1 MTNLFIGVY
10 LGYNFVLVLAYER
23 FMGVFFEKR
32 RTSLPLWLGA
42 YLLCYVLPAIAFLQ
56 FAFPPLQAGITLFLL
71 FLITLT
77 YEAGMMKRLIAVTS
91 IFLFLFAVEVVVV
104 LIFYIQ
110 PDWLAAGAGFN
121 LEIYQFFII
130 GFLLY
135 FMAILLRRFK
145 HIKKNTITSP
155 VLLISSIVT
164 PVVSIIAFF
173 VVVIYMSQVPALIIT
188 VIILVIN
195 ILFFLFQDYLSAIYE
210 EKLQSALHTQEREYY
225 FSQCQL
231 MQQSAEQVKSM
242 RHDMKLHLAT
252 TTDFIKTGKVSEAG
266 DYLKSLLGDI
276 DKGEVYSDTGNIAVD
291 SIINFKLKDVVERN
305 IQTDVDVFVPPTL
318 NIEVA
323 DIVTILGNLL
333 DNALEAMAK
342 VEDKQIRLTITSN
355 KGNVL
360 MKIEN
365 TFDGVVK
372 YIKGEKAIATRKEVG
387 DHGHGLKNIRKSVEK
402 YNGHVE
408 IDHRDNVFS
417 VGILLYVDGE

>member
-10 LGYNFVLVLAYER
+10 LGYNFVIVLAYER

-32 RTSLPLWLGA
+32 RTSLPLWFGA
-42 YLLCYVLPAIAFLQ
+42 YLLSYVLPAIAFLQ
-56 FAFPPLQAGITLFLL
+56 IGYPPLQAGITLFSL
-71 FLITLT
+71 FVITLT
-77 YEAGMMKRLIAVTS
+77 YEARMMKRLIAVAS
-91 IFLFLFAVEVVVV
+91 ILLCAAVAEVTVAVV
-104 LIFYIQ
+104 LPNH
-110 PDWLAAGAGFN
+110 PDFLAVGAGFN

-130 GFLLY
+130 GFLFY
-135 FMAILLRRFK
+135 SMAILLRRFK

-164 PVVSIIAFF
+164 PVVSIIAF
-173 VVVIYMSQVPALIIT
+173 VVVAIYMSQVPALIIT

-195 ILFFLFQDYLSAIYE
+195 ILFFLFQDHLSAIYE
-210 EKLQSALHTQEREYY
+210 ERLQSALHAQEREYY

-252 TTDFIKTGKVSEAG
+252 LKEFSIGNKKAE
-266 DYLKSLLGDI
+266 DYLNRLLGDI

-291 SIINFKLKDVVERN
+291 SIINFKLKDAVEKN

-333 DNALEAMAK
+333 DNALEAMEK
-342 VEDKQIRLTITSN
+342 VEDKQIRLNITSN

-365 TFDGVVK
+365 TFDGVVQ
-372 YIKGEKAIATRKEVG
+372 YADDKGGASKTILTRKDG
-387 DHGHGLKNIRKSVEK
+387 DQHGYGLKNILKSVEK
-402 YNGHVE
+402 YNGHME
-408 IDHRDNVFS
+408 IGHEDGVFS
-417 VGILLYVDGE
+417 VGILLYV